1 MEKHIIPQSKD
12 NIKNII
18 IQNQQRFKELNIIS
32 RSVEIEN
39 NGNYVFVGLRRVGK
53 TYLLYQIIKENVNN
67 IEDVLFINFEDE
79 RLIGYGYQDLN
90 LLLEAYS
97 ELYKKKPILF
107 LDEIQNIENWE
118 KFVRRLCDNDY
129 KVFVSG
135 SNAKMLSSDISTTL
149 GGRLFIKT
157 ISPLSFLEFLKF
169 NNLKLKQNFE
179 YTDQLFLMKEHYAEY
194 IKFGGLPEVVRF
206 KNKREYLSNIYQ
218 KLLYGDLIARFNISN
233 QMAVKLLVK
242 KLAESVNNET
252 SINRIKNIIKSA
264 NIQIGN
270 NTLFEYIS
278 HLKSSFIIHDIQNY
292 TNKIVDRE
300 LKKKYYFADTGLLS
314 LFLIDQNSKLL
325 ENLVFLE
332 LKRRSQDDI
341 FYYKRNIEVDFY
353 VPNQGL
359 MIQVSYDISDIE
371 TRKREFKALIKA
383 MDAEGL
389 DSAMIITYDYA
400 EVVEIKGKKI
410 EVIPAWKW
418 MLNN

>member
-1 MEKHIIPQSKD
+1 MEKQILPQSKEM
-12 NIKNII
+12 IKQII
-18 IQNQQRFKELNIIS
+18 IQNQQRFKELNIIN
-32 RSVEIEN
+32 RSIEIEE

-53 TYLLYQIIKENVNN
+53 TYLLYQIIKENINN

-79 RLIGYGYQDLN
+79 RLIGFGYQDLN
-90 LLLEAYS
+90 LLLESYS
-97 ELYKKKPILF
+97 EIYKNKPIIF
-107 LDEIQNIENWE
+107 LDEVQNIENWE

-149 GGRLFIKT
+149 GGRLFIKS
-157 ISPLSFLEFLKF
+157 ISPLSFPEFLSFKK
-169 NNLKLKQNFE
+169 LKLKANFE
-179 YTDQLFLMKEHYAEY
+179 YTEQLYQMKDYYSEY
-194 IKFGGLPEVVRF
+194 IMFGSLPEIIKF

-233 QMAVKLLVK
+233 QMAIKLLVK

-264 NIQIGN
+264 NIKIGN
-270 NTLFEYIS
+270 NTLFEYIN
-278 HLKSSFIIHDIQNY
+278 HLKSSFIIYDIQNY

-314 LFLIDQNSKLL
+314 LFLINQNSKLL
-325 ENLVFLE
+325 ENMVFLE
-332 LKRRSQDDI
+332 LKRRFQDDI
-341 FYYKRNIEVDFY
+341 FYYKRNTEVDFY
-353 VPNQGL
+353 IPNQEL

-371 TRKREFKALIKA
+371 TRKRELKALLKA
-383 MDAEGL
+383 MDAECL
-389 DSAMIITYDYA
+389 SSAIILTYDYA
-400 EVVEIKGKKI
+400 EVIEIKGKKI
-410 EVIPAWKW
+410 EIIPAWRW

>member
-1 MEKHIIPQSKD
+1 MEKQILPQSKEM
-12 NIKNII
+12 IKQII
-18 IQNQQRFKELNIIS
+18 IQNQQRFKELNIIN
-32 RSVEIEN
+32 RSIEIEE

-53 TYLLYQIIKENVNN
+53 TYLLYQIIKENINN

-79 RLIGYGYQDLN
+79 RLIGFGYQDLN
-90 LLLEAYS
+90 LLLESYS
-97 ELYKKKPILF
+97 EIYKNKPIIF
-107 LDEIQNIENWE
+107 LDEVQNIENWE

-149 GGRLFIKT
+149 GGRLFIKS
-157 ISPLSFLEFLKF
+157 ISPLSFPEFLSFKK
-169 NNLKLKQNFE
+169 LKLKANFE
-179 YTDQLFLMKEHYAEY
+179 YTEQLYQMKDYYSEY
-194 IKFGGLPEVVRF
+194 IMFGSLPEIIKF

-233 QMAVKLLVK
+233 QMAIKLLVK

-264 NIQIGN
+264 NIKIGN
-270 NTLFEYIS
+270 NTLFEYIN
-278 HLKSSFIIHDIQNY
+278 HLKSSFIIYDIQNY

-314 LFLIDQNSKLL
+314 LFLINQNSKLL
-325 ENLVFLE
+325 ENMVFLE
-332 LKRRSQDDI
+332 LKRRFQDDI
-341 FYYKRNIEVDFY
+341 FYYKRNTEVDFY
-353 VPNQGL
+353 IPNQEL

-371 TRKREFKALIKA
+371 TRKRELKALLKA

-389 DSAMIITYDYA
+389 SSAIILTYDYA
-400 EVVEIKGKKI
+400 EVIEIKGKKI
-410 EVIPAWKW
+410 EIIPAWRW